1 MLDAKEGM
9 VEKLLSR
16 DLLRL
21 RRNVLPLILMVVG
34 AALVLYV
41 GAQYAQMYLEQ
52 RSLAREWER
61 QQTTLLQPQPNQ
73 PPVPRGLTRLAIPR
87 INLDAIV
94 VEGATRHD
102 LLLGPGHIKGTAEP
116 GELGNVVIT
125 GHRDTFFRHIH
136 ELGKGDVVLV
146 QRNGKTYRYEV
157 TAKKIVDPED
167 VSVVR
172 PSKDNRLTLITC
184 YPTYYIGPAPDR
196 LVVFTKMVDQTG
208 TSGLVKTAQA
218 ASPVQTAK

>member
-1 MLDAKEGM
+1 M
-9 VEKLLSR
+9 VRKLLST

-21 RRNVLPLILMVVG
+21 QRNVLPLALILIG
-34 AALVLYV
+34 AALVVYV
-41 GAQYAQMYLEQ
+41 VLQYAQMYLEQ

-61 QQTTLLQPQPNQ
+61 QQTTLVQPKANQ
-73 PPVPRGLTRLAIPR
+73 PSLPPGLTRLSIPR

-136 ELGKGDVVLV
+136 ELSRGDVVLV

-167 VSVVR
+167 VSVIR

-196 LVVFTKMVDQTG
+196 LVVFTKMIDQTG
-208 TSGLVKTAQA
+208 ASALVKTAQA

>member
-1 MLDAKEGM
+1 VRRLF
-9 VEKLLSR
+9 ST

-21 RRNVLPLILMVVG
+21 RRSVLPLVLMVIG
-34 AALVLYV
+34 AAVVLYV
-41 GAQYAQMYLEQ
+41 GVQYAQMYLEQ

-61 QQTTLLQPQPNQ
+61 QQTTSVQPQPSQSAVVN
-73 PPVPRGLTRLAIPR
+73 GLTRLSIPR
-87 INLDAIV
+87 ISLDAIV

-102 LLLGPGHIKGTAEP
+102 LLLGPGHITGTAEP

-125 GHRDTFFRHIH
+125 GHRDTFFRHVH

-167 VSVVR
+167 VSVIR

-208 TSGLVKTAQA
+208 NSGLVKTAQA
-218 ASPVQTAK
+218 ASPVRSAK